1 MKAKRLLSAAM
12 LTSLAATCAFAVPVT
27 DEQAATAAA
36 NFAGAGGTMG
46 VTFGGGVST
55 VRAVAA
61 PDGVT
66 PLRVVK
72 FADGNFIVTSGDT
85 EDEPFLYMSDTPGE
99 MSEDDE
105 NPLWALLESDMK
117 VNERVRRESAAS
129 QRIKAGAGAAAAED
143 KWSQWLAEPSGGRVK
158 AGYTTAKP
166 AQSISDVCIPEIL
179 GTRWAQGSVKGM
191 YCYNYYTPNH
201 DPCGCVATA
210 MAQTMRHFKWPT
222 ASIPKVSQECK
233 VDGNTKILTIQGGI
247 YDWDMMPL
255 VPEETAN
262 LSEAHCKAI
271 GKLTSDIGITVK
283 MSYKEGGSGSN
294 SSKAAAAYRAVWGYP
309 DACAVPIA
317 GTPEELDETSG
328 EAAKIKAFRNV
339 YLTCISAGMPVHTAM
354 RRTNGTN
361 SYAGHAC
368 VIDGYGYS
376 SGKLYVH
383 VNLGW
388 GGKLANNSSTGWYLP
403 SNINK
408 YDCGIYHAVC
418 NISPSTTRVKTLFC
432 GRVKGIDG
440 SPAKNCKV
448 TAVDSSGKKY
458 EAKSNAYGVYCFN
471 VPAGTYSVSATVG
484 HATGSASVTTKA
496 WVKDSSVGHVA
507 DVDINLKGD
516 GKFWWTGAKDG
527 KTLSNAGNWDGGKAP
542 GKDAEVI
549 FTKAATVNADVNA
562 TFKSVTLNGV
572 VTVNGS
578 LTAKAIAGRENLVV
592 GANATVTLSGD
603 LSVTSDQTHLV
614 RRVDNG
620 GRFVVAGTV
629 KSNGQPVY
637 PTKEAG
643 KGVVVVNGATVDS
656 ANWMYAT
663 ENLVNGNWAVGSGG
677 IAGTGG
683 IWCLSDARNS
693 ASIRPKDSNFTINVP
708 VVIRTNFGRFE
719 LNTTGTDGKAHTIT
733 LGKSLADDGR
743 LFVAGNGKVVCASTL
758 AGFGDKDPYRGDVEV
773 AGGATLAV
781 KAGKAVTKGAVNI
794 LSGATLELPDSASGG
809 VVHGGKVD
817 MKSGSTLVFGGLSAG
832 VVPLTTAQFHVL
844 VDGMSVKFATAP
856 APGTYT
862 LVKLTSSDSIVQA
875 HLDRIHFADSTL
887 AKRCMLAGVG
897 TKTLVLKV
905 SSTDLVWTGKSGNSW
920 SAAANWLGGKA
931 PSGTCSPYFY
941 EGFIAGSRA
950 VSFDKAYSVTGVLNV
965 EAGTESAPVRFTASG
980 SNGLSLGN
988 KALNIG
994 RTGPAALSVEGG
1006 SYGSING
1013 LYLGSSGVS
1022 RLYVKSG
1029 TLSAAGW
1036 TCIGFDDS
1044 SKTSDAALV
1053 VSGGTFKSTSNNLSI
1068 GDKGAPGSKAE
1079 LKVTG
1084 GTCQSA
1090 GDIIVGQRGK
1100 ATLNVNGGTATA
1112 SGNVVFCNVS
1122 GAFGSGEDC
1131 AANLNGGVLATKSV
1145 TYGSGNA
1152 NATLTFNGG
1161 TLKALADGTLVASN
1175 GKLAVK
1181 VGKKGGI
1188 IDTNGKSVTIAAKL
1202 QDAESSGSLSFKG
1215 GGTATISGDVTYKCL
1230 TSVEANTGL
1239 KSSTAGK
1246 TLPGNL
1252 TFASGSRLVV
1262 GAVNGDYTCFAAK
1275 GIVVAGTLN
1284 VKVEKTLGGML
1295 PVLTMTGGGKFT
1307 QADVANVKVAS
1318 ADGVALVALLSDDAK
1333 SICIEPAEPNVWT
1346 GAAGNGSMKDAGNW
1360 SRKAA
1365 PGKNEKV
1372 AFRSAA
1378 TVTADLGSVTLR
1390 NVSLGAVVTF
1400 NGSLRT
1406 KGIDNR
1412 ANLVVGANATV
1423 TLEGDVTMAAG
1434 RQYVVRRVDT
1444 NGRFVVTG
1452 VVKSGGQEFYPTVDA
1467 GDGYVVVKGAAL
1479 DGSKLMFATSDVK
1492 NANWAVGASGIS
1504 GSGAVWCL
1512 SNGKNKATFRPQG
1525 SDFAINVPTVIR
1537 TAFGRYELNTT
1548 DLNGTGRT
1556 ITLGGG
1562 YADNGKMFIT
1572 GKGKVVCSCVPTA
1585 SNGKGAYSGA
1595 VQVEGSATLAVKSG
1609 KRLTNG
1615 NTKFCAGTS
1624 LSLPDSKSGT
1634 VELKGLTEFNSGARL
1649 VFSGLK
1655 SGVTPLKAEKINIYT
1670 SNGVGTK
1677 VTLSA
1682 GGAAPAAGTY
1692 TLFTATGQN
1701 LIAEHA
1707 SRLSLD
1713 DSALSGYTVTF
1724 SLSGDKK
1731 SVQVKIAAKAKA
1743 GVAAAASG
1751 RTKAGWLAGFSDDA
1765 EASARA
1771 AALPAD
1777 ELERAYLLNLDLAKP
1792 GCCGEVRVSGLRDLG
1807 DVVEVEV
1814 SLLRSGAM
1822 KSGGADEAINGV
1834 LKLYGAADPG
1844 GEFTDCGGA
1853 VEISDA
1859 TFGHSGTA
1867 TCRFTKDGEKRFFKA
1882 KVESR

>member
-1 MKAKRLLSAAM
+1 MNIMPMRRTSHKRALAALAAAILALAAMPAAAITYPSGRTQSANLVDLLSCCPGEDTSTQARFVWHAKPGSSCEFRYALASSENSETVVTPSVAKREGKEWLDTYAYGASKTSTTYLDYARYTVQLGNLKPGTEYVYRVKVGSSYTARQRFRTAGTTGKFDFVWMGDVHSDPSEKEKMTCVSTLLNTAKSMAPTKAIDFVLFSGDAVKFGGGYSFWQEWNGSPALADYMFAMCPGNHEYYSFPKLAYSNSSGSFNRIEDKWYLETRNDPGNGANGIGSSYWFIRNGVMFVALDSMASESYKAGATLRSEARQRQRDWFDNVVTAQSAKKSFQYLVVFQHYPYFTYQETTKDDAGNTIKWGFDRGSGDYNGWKSLFDKHQVDFAIAGDHHNYCRSKQLKGGAESSAGTVYVTAPEIGRSLYSPSVKKGSDVKNLAAYGVSASVNEDNSKFRDLMAAAHNGNESVGAVLFSVSTAEMTMKYFGTSTTPYDTVTVKAKRP
-12 LTSLAATCAFAVPVT
+12 AV
-27 DEQAATAAA
+27 
-36 NFAGAGGTMG
+36 
-46 VTFGGGVST
+46 
-55 VRAVAA
+55 VR
-61 PDGVT
+61 D
-66 PLRVVK
+66 
-72 FADGNFIVTSGDT
+72 
-85 EDEPFLYMSDTPGE
+85 
-99 MSEDDE
+99 
-105 NPLWALLESDMK
+105 
-117 VNERVRRESAAS
+117 
-129 QRIKAGAGAAAAED
+129 
-143 KWSQWLAEPSGGRVK
+143 
-158 AGYTTAKP
+158 
-166 AQSISDVCIPEIL
+166 
-179 GTRWAQGSVKGM
+179 
-191 YCYNYYTPNH
+191 
-201 DPCGCVATA
+201 
-210 MAQTMRHFKWPT
+210 
-222 ASIPKVSQECK
+222 
-233 VDGNTKILTIQGGI
+233 
-247 YDWDMMPL
+247 
-255 VPEETAN
+255 
-262 LSEAHCKAI
+262 
-271 GKLTSDIGITVK
+271 
-283 MSYKEGGSGSN
+283 
-294 SSKAAAAYRAVWGYP
+294 
-309 DACAVPIA
+309 
-317 GTPEELDETSG
+317 
-328 EAAKIKAFRNV
+328 
-339 YLTCISAGMPVHTAM
+339 
-354 RRTNGTN
+354 
-361 SYAGHAC
+361 
-368 VIDGYGYS
+368 
-376 SGKLYVH
+376 
-383 VNLGW
+383 
-388 GGKLANNSSTGWYLP
+388 
-403 SNINK
+403 
-408 YDCGIYHAVC
+408 
-418 NISPSTTRVKTLFC
+418 
-432 GRVKGIDG
+432 
-440 SPAKNCKV
+440 
-448 TAVDSSGKKY
+448 
-458 EAKSNAYGVYCFN
+458 
-471 VPAGTYSVSATVG
+471 
-484 HATGSASVTTKA
+484 
-496 WVKDSSVGHVA
+496 
-507 DVDINLKGD
+507 D
-516 GKFWWTGAKDG
+516 GKFRWTGAKDG
-527 KTLSNAGNWDGGKAP
+527 KTLSNAGNWEYGKAP

-578 LTAKAIAGRENLVV
+578 LTAKAYAGRENLVV

-683 IWCLSDARNS
+683 IWCLSDAKNS

-1112 SGNVVFCNVS
+1112 SGKVVFCNVS

-1230 TSVEANTGL
+1230 TSVEAGTGL

-1307 QADVANVKVAS
+1307 QADIANVKVAS

-1434 RQYVVRRVDT
+1434 KQYVVRRVDT

-1562 YADNGKMFIT
+1562 YADNGKMFIA

-1743 GVAAAASG
+1743 GVAAEEAPGSRLQAAFSDWCAAPG
-1751 RTKAGWLAGFSDDA
+1751 NDGSDENAEKAFLKGEGLAEYRPLAVTGIEKVVDGEGLTRFRIRTNSDLTKANGVVYLRYGASFDA
-1765 EASARA
+1765 MKS
-1771 AALPAD
+1771 
-1777 ELERAYLLNLDLAKP
+1777 
-1792 GCCGEVRVSGLRDLG
+1792 VRCVVDGG
-1807 DVVEVEV
+1807 DVVTEPVEDGGA
-1814 SLLRSGAM
+1814 SGA
-1822 KSGGADEAINGV
+1822 G
-1834 LKLYGAADPG
+1834 
-1844 GEFTDCGGA
+1844 
-1853 VEISDA
+1853 
-1859 TFGHSGTA
+1859 
-1867 TCRFTKDGEKRFFKA
+1867 FFQVCIGFA
-1882 KVESR
+1882 EPAE

>member
-1 MKAKRLLSAAM
+1 M

-99 MSEDDE
+99 MSEEDE
-105 NPLWALLESDMK
+105 NPLWALLESDMM

-179 GTRWAQGSVKGM
+179 GTRWSQSSVKGM

-201 DPCGCVATA
+201 RVCGCVATA

-222 ASIPKVSQECK
+222 ASIPKVTVTCKVWDSSQEK
-233 VDGNTKILTIQGGI
+233 TISQNLTTQGGI

-262 LSEAHCKAI
+262 FSEAHCKAI
-271 GKLTSDIGITVK
+271 GKLTSDVGITVK
-283 MSYKEGGSGSN
+283 MSYGEGGSGSN
-294 SSKAAAAYRAVWGYP
+294 SSKAAAAYRDVWGYP
-309 DACAVPIA
+309 DACAVPID
-317 GTPEELDETSG
+317 GSPKELDETTG
-328 EAAKIKAFRNV
+328 EAAKIKAFRNAF
-339 YLTCISAGMPVHTAM
+339 LPCISAGMPVHTAIE
-354 RRTNGTN
+354 RISGYDTKGNPEY
-361 SYAGHAC
+361 SGHA
-368 VIDGYGYS
+368 VVTDGYGYS
-376 SGKLYVH
+376 SGKLYIH

-408 YDCGIYHAVC
+408 YDCGIYRAVC

-527 KTLSNAGNWDGGKAP
+527 KTLSNAGNWEYGKAP

-578 LTAKAIAGRENLVV
+578 LTAKAYAGRENLVV

-683 IWCLSDARNS
+683 IWCLSDAKNS

-1112 SGNVVFCNVS
+1112 SGKVVFCNVS

-1230 TSVEANTGL
+1230 TSVEAGTGL

-1307 QADVANVKVAS
+1307 QADIANVKVAS

-1434 RQYVVRRVDT
+1434 KQYVVRRVDT

-1743 GVAAAASG
+1743 GVAAEEAPGSRLQAAFSDWCAAPG
-1751 RTKAGWLAGFSDDA
+1751 NDGSDENAEKAFLKGEGLAEYRPLAVTGIEKVVDGEGLTRFRIRTNSDLTKANGVVYLRYGASFDA
-1765 EASARA
+1765 MKS
-1771 AALPAD
+1771 
-1777 ELERAYLLNLDLAKP
+1777 
-1792 GCCGEVRVSGLRDLG
+1792 VRCVVDGG
-1807 DVVEVEV
+1807 DVVTEPVEDGGA
-1814 SLLRSGAM
+1814 SGA
-1822 KSGGADEAINGV
+1822 G
-1834 LKLYGAADPG
+1834 
-1844 GEFTDCGGA
+1844 
-1853 VEISDA
+1853 
-1859 TFGHSGTA
+1859 
-1867 TCRFTKDGEKRFFKA
+1867 FFQVCIGFA
-1882 KVESR
+1882 EPAE